1 MKKYLNYFIGVFITI
16 IVSMMFSS
24 YDKVDETK
32 DIEASNYNIE
42 RVHYDMMYD
51 MKIYRV
57 KTPYGTYMVMW
68 EETKGGLCVLK

>member
-1 MKKYLNYFIGVFITI
+1 MKKYFKYI
-16 IVSMMFSS
+16 IVTLLVVVSAITFSS

-32 DIEASNYNIE
+32 EINSSYNIT

-51 MKIYRV
+51 MKIYEV
-57 KTPYGTYMVMW
+57 KTPRGTFFVLW

>member
-1 MKKYLNYFIGVFITI
+1 MKKYLNYFIVVFITV

-32 DIEASNYNIE
+32 EIEASSYNIE
-42 RVHYDMMYD
+42 RVHYDMMFE
-51 MKIYRV
+51 IFRV
-57 KTPYGTYMVMW
+57 RTPQGTYMVMW

>member
-1 MKKYLNYFIGVFITI
+1 MKKYLNYFIVVFVTV

-32 DIEASNYNIE
+32 EIEASNYNIK

-51 MKIYRV
+51 MKIYEVR
-57 KTPYGTYMVMW
+57 TPHGTYMVMW

>member
-1 MKKYLNYFIGVFITI
+1 MKKYLNYFIVVFVTV

-24 YDKVDETK
+24 YVKVDETK
-32 DIEASNYNIE
+32 EIEASNYSIE
-42 RVHYDMMYD
+42 RVQYDKMYD

-57 KTPYGTYMVMW
+57 RTPQGTYMVMW